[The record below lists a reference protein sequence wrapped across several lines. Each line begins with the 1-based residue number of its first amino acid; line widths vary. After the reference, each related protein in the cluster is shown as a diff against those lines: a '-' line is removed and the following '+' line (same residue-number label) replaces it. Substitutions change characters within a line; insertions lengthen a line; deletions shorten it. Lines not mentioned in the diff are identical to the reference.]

1 MKLPHLLMGLAAAV
15 VMASP
20 AQAALEGKIPEP
32 GMVTFVSFG
41 SDGCRPCR
49 MMEPHLRKLD
59 KEFEGRA
66 AIRELNLSKYP
77 EVGPYFR
84 ITAVP
89 TQILFDSKGQ
99 ELGWHQGYMDE
110 VSMRTAIEDA
120 LKKDAENKKAT
131 KVADKVTTEAKPAK

>member
-1 MKLPHLLMGLAAAV
+1 MKLTHLLMGLAAATV
-15 VMASP
+15 VAMP
-20 AQAALEGKIPEP
+20 AQAKLEGKIPEP
-32 GMVTFVSFG
+32 GMVTFASFG

-89 TQILFDSKGQ
+89 TQIRFDSAGKQ
-99 ELGWHQGYMDE
+99 LGWHQGYMDE
-110 VSMRTAIEDA
+110 GSIRTAIEDA
-120 LKKDAENKKAT
+120 LKKDAENMKA
-131 KVADKVTTEAKPAK
+131 KAQKPAK